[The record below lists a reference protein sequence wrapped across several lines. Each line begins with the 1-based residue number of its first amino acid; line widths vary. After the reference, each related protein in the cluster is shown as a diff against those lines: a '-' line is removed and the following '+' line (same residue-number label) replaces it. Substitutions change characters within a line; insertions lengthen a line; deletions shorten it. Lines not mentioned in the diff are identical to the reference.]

1 MKQKN
6 SDMHRVQ
13 FVTGKINMK
22 KALLSFSLL
31 LLILMPV
38 TAFAHPGR
46 TDSSGGHYNRS
57 TGEYHYHHGYP
68 AHDHTNGVCPYDF
81 DDKTGSSSGSSYSS
95 SSSSSDK
102 YKTYWQDAEKEI
114 SELKDDLVE
123 ESIKANKLESQ
134 LSELKETL
142 SEYKFFLI
150 AAIITVL
157 VSIFIAAKFKYKYDD
172 STGIELAKYKKEVT
186 ALQKTN
192 REINARLL
200 SAENKLKNKEKTIHE
215 LQNAASKPKLFSG
228 SSVYIG
234 TAVVDANLNALCKT
248 YAEYVAARY
257 RGKGYTVTTI
267 SNSNRL
273 EKYLKATKPGKCLLI
288 QCVYTVSSPALNE
301 ASVVA
306 LYSTYIRLNNS
317 YLTNTTPV
325 LITNVS
331 LTDEAKDF
339 AEQLNITYK
348 ENYCM

>member
-1 MKQKN
+1 MDTNLALAVYTIK
-6 SDMHRVQ
+6 V
-13 FVTGKINMK
+13 FWVLIMK
-22 KALLSFSLL
+22 KFLTAFSIII
-31 LLILMPV
+31 LIGSSLIF
-38 TAFAHPGR
+38 AFAHSGR

-57 TGEYHYHHGYP
+57 TGEYHYHHGYS
-68 AHDHTNGVCPYDF
+68 AHQHENGVCPYDF
-81 DDKTGSSSGSSYSS
+81 DDKTGSSSGSSSGLLSAETYR
-95 SSSSSDK
+95 K
-102 YKTYWQDAEKEI
+102 YWQDAKEEI
-114 SELKDDLVE
+114 SELE
-123 ESIKANKLESQ
+123 EELAEENNKSKEFEKQ

-150 AAIITVL
+150 VAIIAVL

-215 LQNAASKPKLFSG
+215 LQNAASKPKLFSD

-234 TAVVDANLNALCKT
+234 TAVVDINLNSLCKT

-257 RGKGYTVTTI
+257 RGKGYTVTII
-267 SNSNRL
+267 SNNNKL
-273 EKYLKATKPGKCLLI
+273 EKYLKATKAGKSLLI

-348 ENYCM
+348 ENYDM

>member
-1 MKQKN
+1 
-6 SDMHRVQ
+6 
-13 FVTGKINMK
+13 MK
-22 KALLSFSLL
+22 KFLLSFILL
-31 LLILMPV
+31 LLFLMPV
-38 TAFAHPGR
+38 TAFAHSGR
-46 TDSSGGHYNRS
+46 TDSNGGHYNRS

-68 AHDHTNGVCPYDF
+68 PHDHTNGICPYDF

-123 ESIKANKLESQ
+123 ESNKANNLEKQ

-142 SEYKFFLI
+142 
-150 AAIITVL
+150 T
-157 VSIFIAAKFKYKYDD
+157 KYKYLIVASVIAVFIIASIAIENKNKYDI
-172 STGIELAKYKKEVT
+172 TAGKELAKYKE
-186 ALQKTN
+186 
-192 REINARLL
+192 EIQTLEKANDEISSHLL
-200 SAENKLKNKEKTIHE
+200 SAENKLRMKEKKILE
-215 LQNAASKPKLFSG
+215 LQNAASKPKLFSD

-234 TAVVDANLNALCKT
+234 TAVVDTSLNSLCKT

-257 RGKGYTVTTI
+257 RGKGYTVTII
-267 SNSNRL
+267 SNNNRL

-288 QCVYTVSSPALNE
+288 QCVYTVSTPALNE

-348 ENYCM
+348 ENYSM